1 LRKLEDKILMWL
13 GVIFAYIA
21 LGVLAVLVIDVFLD
35 ALPRLNIRFLTSY
48 PSRIAENSGILPA
61 LVGSL
66 WVGSLTALIS
76 FPLGVL
82 TGVYMEEYAKR
93 NIFTEILDIN
103 ISNLA
108 GVPSI
113 IYGLLGLEVF
123 VRFMGLGRSIIA
135 GALTLS
141 LLVLPII
148 VISTREAIR
157 AVPESIR
164 EASYALGATKWQT
177 VFYQV
182 LPAAMPGILTGFI
195 LAISRALG
203 ESAPLITIGALTFI
217 AFLPESIFD
226 PFTVLPIQIFN
237 WVSRPQREFAS
248 NAAAGIIVLL
258 ILVFSLNFIA
268 IYLRAKYERLRIW

>member
-13 GVIFAYIA
+13 GVIFAYTA

>member
-13 GVIFAYIA
+13 GVIFAYTA

-157 AVPESIR
+157 AVPEIIR

-268 IYLRAKYERLRIW
+268 IYLRAKYEKLRKW

>member
-1 LRKLEDKILMWL
+1 MQIKDKVLML
-13 GVIFAYIA
+13 GGLVLAYLA
-21 LGVLAVLVIDVFLD
+21 LGVLAVLVVDVFFD
-35 ALPRLNIRFLTSY
+35 ALPRLNVRFLTSY

-61 LVGSL
+61 LVGSI
-66 WVGSLTALIS
+66 WVGSLCALFS

-82 TGVYMEEYAKR
+82 TGIYMEEYAKK
-93 NIFTEILDIN
+93 NLLTDILDIN

-123 VRFMGLGRSIIA
+123 VRFMGFGRSIIA

-203 ESAPLITIGALTFI
+203 ETAPLITIGALTFI
-217 AFLPESIFD
+217 AFLPESLFD

-237 WVSRPQREFAS
+237 WVSRPQKDFAS

-258 ILVFSLNFIA
+258 IVVFSLNFIA
-268 IYLRAKYERLRIW
+268 ICLRAKHERFRW

>member
-1 LRKLEDKILMWL
+1 LRKLEDKLLMWL
-13 GVIFAYIA
+13 GVIFAYTA
-21 LGVLAVLVIDVFLD
+21 LGVLAVLVIDTFLD

-93 NIFTEILDIN
+93 NVFTEILDIN

-123 VRFMGLGRSIIA
+123 VRFMGFGRSIIA

-237 WVSRPQREFAS
+237 WISRPQREFAS

>member
-13 GVIFAYIA
+13 GVIFAYTA

-248 NAAAGIIVLL
+248 NAAAGIIFLL

>member
-1 LRKLEDKILMWL
+1 LKKLEDKLLMWL
-13 GVIFAYIA
+13 GVIFAYTA

>member
-1 LRKLEDKILMWL
+1 LRKLEDRILMWL
-13 GVIFAYIA
+13 GVIFAYAA

-237 WVSRPQREFAS
+237 WISRPQREFAS

>member
-1 LRKLEDKILMWL
+1 LRKLEDKLLMWL
-13 GVIFAYIA
+13 GVIFAYAA

-123 VRFMGLGRSIIA
+123 VRFMGLGRSIIS

-157 AVPESIR
+157 TVPESIR

-217 AFLPESIFD
+217 AFLPESILD

>member
-1 LRKLEDKILMWL
+1 VRKLEDKILMWL
-13 GVIFAYIA
+13 GVIFAYTA

-123 VRFMGLGRSIIA
+123 VRFMGLGKSIIA

-157 AVPESIR
+157 TVPESIR

-248 NAAAGIIVLL
+248 NAAAGIILLL

>member
-1 LRKLEDKILMWL
+1 VRKLEDKILMWL
-13 GVIFAYIA
+13 GVIFAYMA

-93 NIFTEILDIN
+93 NVFTEILDIN

-157 AVPESIR
+157 TVPESIR

-217 AFLPESIFD
+217 AFLPESILD

>member
-13 GVIFAYIA
+13 GVIFAYTA

-237 WVSRPQREFAS
+237 WISRPQREFAS
-248 NAAAGIIVLL
+248 NAAAGIIFLL

>member
-1 LRKLEDKILMWL
+1 LRKLEDKLLMWL
-13 GVIFAYIA
+13 GVIFAYTA

-157 AVPESIR
+157 TVPESIR

>member
-13 GVIFAYIA
+13 GVICAYTA

-123 VRFMGLGRSIIA
+123 VRFMGFGRSIIA

-237 WVSRPQREFAS
+237 WISRPQREFAS

-268 IYLRAKYERLRIW
+268 IYLRAKYEKLRIW

>member
-1 LRKLEDKILMWL
+1 MWVGIL
-13 GVIFAYIA
+13 ITYFA
-21 LGVLAVLVIDVFLD
+21 LGILAVLVIDTFFD
-35 ALPRLNIRFLTSY
+35 ALPRLNLRFLTSY

-61 LVGSL
+61 LVGSI

-82 TGVYMEEYAKR
+82 TGVYMEEYAKK
-93 NIFTEILDIN
+93 NFLTDILDIN

-113 IYGLLGLEVF
+113 IYGLLGLEIF

-141 LLVLPII
+141 LLILPII
-148 VISTREAIR
+148 VISTREAIKN
-157 AVPESIR
+157 VPENIR

-195 LAISRALG
+195 LAMSRALG

-237 WVSRPQREFAS
+237 WVSRPQKEFAS
-248 NAAAGIIVLL
+248 NAAAGIVILL
-258 ILVFSLNFIA
+258 IVVFMLNFIA
-268 IYLRAKYERLRIW
+268 IYLRARYERFRW

>member
-13 GVIFAYIA
+13 GVIFAYTA
-21 LGVLAVLVIDVFLD
+21 LGVLAVLVIDTFLD

-237 WVSRPQREFAS
+237 WISRPQREFAS
-248 NAAAGIIVLL
+248 NAAAGIIFLL

>member
-1 LRKLEDKILMWL
+1 LRKLEDKLLMWL
-13 GVIFAYIA
+13 GVIFAYMA

-157 AVPESIR
+157 TVPESIR

>member
-1 LRKLEDKILMWL
+1 LRKLEDKLLMWL
-13 GVIFAYIA
+13 GVIFAYTA

-164 EASYALGATKWQT
+164 EASYALGASKWQT

-217 AFLPESIFD
+217 AFLPESILD

-237 WVSRPQREFAS
+237 WISRPQKEFAS

>member
-13 GVIFAYIA
+13 GVIFAYTA

-93 NIFTEILDIN
+93 NIFTGILDIN

-268 IYLRAKYERLRIW
+268 IYLRAKYERLRKW

>member
-1 LRKLEDKILMWL
+1 LRKLEDKLLMWL
-13 GVIFAYIA
+13 GVIFAYTA

-82 TGVYMEEYAKR
+82 TGVYMEEYARR

-157 AVPESIR
+157 TVPESIR

-237 WVSRPQREFAS
+237 WISRPQREFAS

>member
-1 LRKLEDKILMWL
+1 MRKLEDRILMWL
-13 GVIFAYIA
+13 GVIFAYAA

-237 WVSRPQREFAS
+237 WISRPQREFAS

>member
-13 GVIFAYIA
+13 GVIFAYAA

-237 WVSRPQREFAS
+237 WISRPQREFAS

-268 IYLRAKYERLRIW
+268 IYLRAKYERLRKW

>member
-1 LRKLEDKILMWL
+1 LRKFEDKLLMWL
-13 GVIFAYIA
+13 GIIFAYTA

-217 AFLPESIFD
+217 AFLPESILD

-248 NAAAGIIVLL
+248 NAAAGIIILL

>member
-1 LRKLEDKILMWL
+1 LRKLEDKLLMWL
-13 GVIFAYIA
+13 GVIFAYMA

-123 VRFMGLGRSIIA
+123 VRFMGLGRSIIS

-157 AVPESIR
+157 TVPESIR

-217 AFLPESIFD
+217 AFLPESILD

>member
-13 GVIFAYIA
+13 GVIFAYAA
-21 LGVLAVLVIDVFLD
+21 LGVLAVLVMDTFLD

-123 VRFMGLGRSIIA
+123 VRFMGFGRSIIA

-141 LLVLPII
+141 LLVLPTI

-157 AVPESIR
+157 TVPESIR

-237 WVSRPQREFAS
+237 WVSRPQKEFAS

>member
-1 LRKLEDKILMWL
+1 MWL
-13 GVIFAYIA
+13 GVIFAYTA

-148 VISTREAIR
+148 VISTREAVR

-237 WVSRPQREFAS
+237 WISRPQKEFAS
-248 NAAAGIIVLL
+248 NSAAGIIVLL

>member
-1 LRKLEDKILMWL
+1 MRKLEDKILMWL
-13 GVIFAYIA
+13 GVIFAYTA

-226 PFTVLPIQIFN
+226 PFTALPIQIFN
-237 WVSRPQREFAS
+237 WISRPQREFAS

>member
-1 LRKLEDKILMWL
+1 MLVGIVLTYL
-13 GVIFAYIA
+13 A
-21 LGVLAVLVIDVFLD
+21 LGVLIVLVVDVFLD
-35 ALPRLNIRFLTSY
+35 ALPRLNLRFFTSY

-61 LVGSL
+61 LVGSF

-82 TGVYMEEYAKR
+82 TGIYMEEYAKK
-93 NIFTEILDIN
+93 NTLTDILDIN
-103 ISNLA
+103 IYNLA

-113 IYGLLGLEVF
+113 IFGLLGLELF
-123 VRFMGLGRSIIA
+123 VRFMSLGRSIIA

-141 LLVLPII
+141 LLILPII
-148 VISTREAIR
+148 VISTREALR

-195 LAISRALG
+195 LALSRALG
-203 ESAPLITIGALTFI
+203 ESAPLITIGALTFV

-237 WVSRPQREFAS
+237 WISRPQKEFAS
-248 NAAAGIIVLL
+248 NAAAAIIVLL
-258 ILVFSLNFIA
+258 ALVFLLNLIA
-268 IYLRAKYERLRIW
+268 IYLRARYERFRW

>member
-1 LRKLEDKILMWL
+1 MWL
-13 GVIFAYIA
+13 GVIFAYTA

-82 TGVYMEEYAKR
+82 TGVYMEEYARR

-123 VRFMGLGRSIIA
+123 VRFMGLGRSIMA

-157 AVPESIR
+157 TVPESIR

-237 WVSRPQREFAS
+237 WISRPQREFAS

>member
-13 GVIFAYIA
+13 GVIFAYTA
-21 LGVLAVLVIDVFLD
+21 LGVLAVLVIDTFLD

-93 NIFTEILDIN
+93 NVFTEILDIN

-123 VRFMGLGRSIIA
+123 VRFMGLGRSIIS

-237 WVSRPQREFAS
+237 WISRPQREFAS

-268 IYLRAKYERLRIW
+268 IYLRAKYERLRKW

>member
-13 GVIFAYIA
+13 GVIFAYTA

-148 VISTREAIR
+148 VISTREAIKT
-157 AVPESIR
+157 VPESIR

-237 WVSRPQREFAS
+237 WISRPQREFAS
-248 NAAAGIIVLL
+248 NAAAGIIFLL

-268 IYLRAKYERLRIW
+268 IYLRAKYERLRTW

>member
-13 GVIFAYIA
+13 GVIFAYAA

-82 TGVYMEEYAKR
+82 TGVYMEEYANR

-113 IYGLLGLEVF
+113 IYSLLGLEVF

-237 WVSRPQREFAS
+237 WISRPQREFAS

-268 IYLRAKYERLRIW
+268 VYLRAKYERLRIW

>member
-13 GVIFAYIA
+13 GVIFAYMA

-157 AVPESIR
+157 TVPESIR

-268 IYLRAKYERLRIW
+268 IYLRAKYERLRKW

>member
-1 LRKLEDKILMWL
+1 MRKLEDKILMWL
-13 GVIFAYIA
+13 GVIFAYTA

>member
-13 GVIFAYIA
+13 GVIFAYTA
-21 LGVLAVLVIDVFLD
+21 LGVLAVLVMDTFLD

-141 LLVLPII
+141 LLVLPTI

-157 AVPESIR
+157 TVPESIR

-237 WVSRPQREFAS
+237 WVSRPQKEFAS

>member
-13 GVIFAYIA
+13 GVIFAYTA

-157 AVPESIR
+157 AVPEIIR

-237 WVSRPQREFAS
+237 WISRPQREFAS

-268 IYLRAKYERLRIW
+268 IYLRAKYEKLRKW

>member
-13 GVIFAYIA
+13 GVIFAYMA

-237 WVSRPQREFAS
+237 WISRPQREFAS

>member
-1 LRKLEDKILMWL
+1 MRKLEDKILMWL
-13 GVIFAYIA
+13 GVIFAYTA

-61 LVGSL
+61 LVGSI

-226 PFTVLPIQIFN
+226 PFTALPIQIFN
-237 WVSRPQREFAS
+237 WISRPQREFAS

-268 IYLRAKYERLRIW
+268 IYLRAKYERLRKW

>member
-13 GVIFAYIA
+13 GVIFAYTA

-157 AVPESIR
+157 TVPESIR

-248 NAAAGIIVLL
+248 NAAAGIIILL

>member
-13 GVIFAYIA
+13 GVIFAYMA

-157 AVPESIR
+157 TVPESIR